1 MICTWHPSIAGRLH
15 WFITIQYVPNIG
27 GKNVNEKELK
37 ELNGDKFKRVREKVP
52 EIECLIAKTI
62 LWNNTNLKKL
72 DEDEVGLEDDIDK
85 VSLIVRAFIEQY
97 NQEAFCLNVKEQETS
112 EKRLRK
118 HSFIQKYLERR
129 KISKT
134 QFGR

>member
-1 MICTWHPSIAGRLH
+1 M
-15 WFITIQYVPNIG
+15 
-27 GKNVNEKELK
+27 
-37 ELNGDKFKRVREKVP
+37 
-52 EIECLIAKTI
+52 
-62 LWNNTNLKKL
+62 KKL

-134 QFGR
+134 QIGMLYYIDKGNVLVWKHDGQLNDIFNG